1 MKIIIADTSPLYVQG
16 VELVLGK
23 TGITVDT
30 IVVDSF
36 QALAHAIASES
47 GSVMAVVDSRLAGL
61 GELEALAELKVSEDI
76 RLLML
81 TDVMD
86 IALMRRARMLG
97 IEGVVAK
104 TAPLEELGEAIR
116 VVMSGGS
123 WRQNDPAS
131 PDHWC
136 AQKTRLG
143 YALCRLSNQ
152 ENKVLNL
159 VRRGMRN
166 KQIAAHMSLTEHTV
180 KTHMSSILRKLEVEN
195 HTQLVVALQQL

>member
-1 MKIIIADTSPLYVQG
+1 MKIIIADSSPLYAQG
-16 VELVLGK
+16 VELVLRK
-23 TGITVDT
+23 SGITVDT
-30 IVVDSF
+30 SIADNF
-36 QALAHAIASES
+36 HALSAALKPDA
-47 GSVMAVVDSRLAGL
+47 GSLLAVVDSRLGGL
-61 GELEALAELKVSEDI
+61 DDLEALAALKVSEDI
-76 RLLML
+76 HLLML
-81 TDVMD
+81 TDGMD

-195 HTQLVVALQQL
+195 RTQLVVALQQL

>member
-36 QALAHAIASES
+36 QALAQAIASES

-104 TAPLEELGEAIR
+104 TAPLEELGEAKPSVRCLFRPII
-116 VVMSGGS
+116 
-123 WRQNDPAS
+123 
-131 PDHWC
+131 
-136 AQKTRLG
+136 
-143 YALCRLSNQ
+143 
-152 ENKVLNL
+152 L
-159 VRRGMRN
+159 VRRCYG
-166 KQIAAHMSLTEHTV
+166 KYKIISW
-180 KTHMSSILRKLEVEN
+180 SSSTKVNLEKEN
-195 HTQLVVALQQL
+195 AWDTRLMDG